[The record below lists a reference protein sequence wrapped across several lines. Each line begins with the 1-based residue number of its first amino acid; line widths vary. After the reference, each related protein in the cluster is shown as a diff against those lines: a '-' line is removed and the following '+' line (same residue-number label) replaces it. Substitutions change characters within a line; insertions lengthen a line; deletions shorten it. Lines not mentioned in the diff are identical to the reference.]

1 MSSTSAIMRREKR
14 RIELANLARDPVLL
28 LTVVLV
34 WVAMFIFILWPL
46 LKLMQAAFVD
56 KGHLSAKA
64 LISILSRPNNRLAL
78 RNSLFLGGLVALI
91 GTALGYLFAFTY
103 TRTNIS
109 AFWRGMI
116 DVACLLPLISPPFTL
131 ALAILFALGPRGLIT
146 YGILG
151 LKNVNLYGLQGAL
164 LAEVLTYFPIAYL
177 TLRGILA
184 NVDLSMEDAAFSL
197 GASRLRVFLTV
208 TLPLTIPGIANAL
221 LVLFASSLADF
232 ASPLIL
238 SGARFPVLPTQAY
251 LQITGLYDM
260 KGGAALCFLLLVPS
274 LLIFAIQ
281 RQWVGKRSYVT
292 ISGKSAAS
300 GDGRLVPPWVSG
312 LLLALC
318 LAISVFVFFLYGS
331 ILFGSLVRAWG
342 ANHTFTLENYRY
354 VFTFGR
360 KAIRDTLIIALTAM
374 PIGGIYG
381 ILVGYLV
388 SRKSF
393 PGRSAMEFV
402 SMINYSLPGI
412 IVGIGYLLAFNNPP
426 IALAGTAWILIA
438 AYVFRYSATGIRATV
453 ATLHQMDP
461 AIEEA
466 STSLGAGTAVTF
478 RKITVP
484 LIAPAFFA
492 GLEIMFI
499 RAMTAISATIFLIS
513 VNWTLITVRIL
524 EGATELELGHA
535 AGFSMLVIAIV
546 FITMGILRWLMRRAG
561 MSEYSAVA
569 QIR

>member
-1 MSSTSAIMRREKR
+1 MSSTSASVRRERR
-14 RIELANLARDPVLL
+14 RIELANLVRDPVLL
-28 LTVVLV
+28 ITVALV
-34 WVAMFIFILWPL
+34 WIAMFVFVLWPL
-46 LKLMQAAFVD
+46 LKLLQAAFVQD
-56 KGHLSAKA
+56 GRLSAKA
-64 LISILSRPNNRLAL
+64 LVAILKRPNNRLAL
-78 RNSLFLGGLVALI
+78 GNSMLLGGLVAVI

-103 TRTNIS
+103 TRTNIGRI
-109 AFWRGMI
+109 WRSVI
-116 DVACLLPLISPPFTL
+116 DIACLLPLISPPFTL

-146 YGILG
+146 YGMLG
-151 LKNVNLYGLQGAL
+151 LSRTNLYGLQGAL

-177 TLRGILA
+177 TLRSILA
-184 NVDLSMEDAAFSL
+184 NIDHSMEDAAFSL

-208 TLPLTIPGIANAL
+208 TLPLTIPGMANAV

-238 SGARFPVLPTQAY
+238 AGARFPVLPTQAY

-260 KGGAALCFLLLVPS
+260 RGGAVLCFLLLVPS
-274 LLIFAIQ
+274 LIVFIVQ
-281 RQWVGKRSYVT
+281 REWVGKRSYVT
-292 ISGKSAAS
+292 VSGKSAAS
-300 GDGRLVPPWVSG
+300 SGGRLTAPWAG
-312 LLLALC
+312 RLLLALC

-342 ANHTFTLENYRY
+342 ANHTFTLDNYKY
-354 VFTFGR
+354 VFTFGL
-360 KAIRDTLIIALTAM
+360 KAIKDTLIIALTAM
-374 PIGGIYG
+374 PIGGLYG

-393 PGRSAMEFV
+393 PGRNAMEIV

-412 IVGIGYLLAFNNPP
+412 IVGIGYLLAFNDPP
-426 IALAGTAWILIA
+426 LALAGTAWILIA

-466 STSLGAGTAVTF
+466 STSLGASTVTTF
-478 RKITVP
+478 RRITVP
-484 LIAPAFFA
+484 LIAPAFFT

-535 AGFSMLVIAIV
+535 AGFSMLVIAMV
-546 FITMGILRWLMRRAG
+546 FVVTGVLRLVMRRAG
-561 MSEYSAVA
+561 MSEYSAVD
-569 QIR
+569 QMR

>member
-1 MSSTSAIMRREKR
+1 M
-14 RIELANLARDPVLL
+14 RDPVLL
-28 LTVVLV
+28 ITVALV
-34 WVAMFIFILWPL
+34 WIAMFVFVLWPL
-46 LKLMQAAFVD
+46 FRLLQAGFVEKGQLSTRALVAILK
-56 KGHLSAKA
+56 
-64 LISILSRPNNRLAL
+64 RPNNRLAL
-78 RNSLFLGGLVALI
+78 GNSMLLGGLVAVI

-103 TRTNIS
+103 TRTNIGR
-109 AFWRGMI
+109 FWRGVI

-146 YGILG
+146 YRILG
-151 LKNVNLYGLQGAL
+151 LNHTNLYGLQGAL

-184 NVDLSMEDAAFSL
+184 NVDRSMEDAAFSL

-208 TLPLTIPGIANAL
+208 TLPLTIPGMANAL

-238 SGARFPVLPTQAY
+238 AGARFPVLPTQAY

-260 KGGAALCFLLLVPS
+260 RGGAVLCFLLLVPS
-274 LLIFAIQ
+274 LLVFLVQ
-281 RQWVGKRSYVT
+281 SRWVGKRSYITV
-292 ISGKSAAS
+292 SGKSAAS
-300 GDGRLVPPWVSG
+300 SGGRLTAPWAG
-312 LLLALC
+312 RLLLGLC
-318 LAISVFVFFLYGS
+318 LAIAVFVFFLYGS
-331 ILFGSLVRAWG
+331 ILFGSLVQAWG
-342 ANHTFTLENYRY
+342 ANHTFTLKNYKY

-360 KAIRDTLIIALTAM
+360 KAIKDTLIIAFTAM
-374 PIGGIYG
+374 PLGGLYG

-393 PGRSAMEFV
+393 PGKKAMEVV
-402 SMINYSLPGI
+402 SMVNYSLPGM
-412 IVGIGYLLAFNNPP
+412 IVGIGYLLAFNDPP
-426 IALAGTAWILIA
+426 LALAGTAWILIA

-466 STSLGAGTAVTF
+466 STSLGAGTATTF
-478 RKITVP
+478 RRITVP

-535 AGFSMLVIAIV
+535 AGFSILVIAIV
-546 FITMGILRWLMRRAG
+546 FVTMGILRWVMRRAG
-561 MSEYSAVA
+561 MSEYSAIGE
-569 QIR
+569 IR